1 MQMKRIVLCRI
12 PIIILRPSIT
22 LLYDCKKIIYLPV
35 CRVIVSSSAMYF
47 SYNFLSRTTI
57 CRSTLY
63 RTTLCT
69 CLSYNSL
76 PVFHALSCLC
86 ATSLYFC
93 MSCQELSVF
102 YVLCAVCLPAL
113 WWFIRHNKNSFI
125 YEYHTTS

>member
-1 MQMKRIVLCRI
+1 MKMKRIVLCRTS
-12 PIIILRPSIT
+12 IIIFRPSIT
-22 LLYDCKKIIYLPV
+22 LLYDWGKIIYRPV

-47 SYNFLSRTTI
+47 SYNSLSRTTI
-57 CRSTLY
+57 FQLFIVQLFVRVC

-102 YVLCAVCLPAL
+102 NVLCTVCLPAL
-113 WWFIRHNKNSFI
+113 WWFIRHNEN
-125 YEYHTTS
+125 

>member
-1 MQMKRIVLCRI
+1 MKMKRIVLCRTS
-12 PIIILRPSIT
+12 IIIFRPSIT
-22 LLYDCKKIIYLPV
+22 LLYDWGKIIYRPV

-47 SYNFLSRTTI
+47 SYNSLSRTTI

-69 CLSYNSL
+69 YLSYNSL

-93 MSCQELSVF
+93 MSYQELSVF
-102 YVLCAVCLPAL
+102 HVLCAVCLPAL
-113 WWFIRHNKNSFI
+113 WWFIGHNEN
-125 YEYHTTS
+125 